1 MSRWDLTTGQSVGAR
16 TPTLGTRCR
25 VVDTNATQTMSAASP
40 RSVTG
45 SPIGARLP
53 AVKECV
59 GKTPTAKLSTI
70 VRNVPVHLIS
80 WEMPEQ
86 DVTQNVPDM
95 MNVQTTKLVSNSL
108 VKIRAENLIQM
119 FVEVVPTVK

>member
-1 MSRWDLTTGQSVGAR
+1 
-16 TPTLGTRCR
+16 
-25 VVDTNATQTMSAASP
+25 VVVVENVNQT
-40 RSVTG
+40 VTVHQLKNVNNSNVLLYAG
-45 SPIGARLP
+45 KELVVRIQTVLP
-53 AVKECV
+53 
-59 GKTPTAKLSTI
+59 GTI
-70 VRNVPVHLIS
+70 VLIALVHLIS

-108 VKIRAENLIQM
+108 VKTLAENLIQM